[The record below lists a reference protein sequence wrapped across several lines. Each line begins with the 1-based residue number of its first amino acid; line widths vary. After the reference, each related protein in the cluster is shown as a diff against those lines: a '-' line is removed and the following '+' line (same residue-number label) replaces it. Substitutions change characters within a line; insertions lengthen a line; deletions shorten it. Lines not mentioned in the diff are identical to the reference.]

1 MWTGSTSSGKV
12 LNPDTEKKEAESAG
26 FCDRFCYQ
34 HGVVSQAGT
43 GHVAFRSDLDR
54 AWLCSSLL
62 KPSATLQLKLH
73 RATSKMLDIGQPAPR
88 QVIEMSFPSSSKLWE
103 FQDSA
108 FSPFSASAL
117 SFAQTYSLR
126 RQAFCFRDAEA
137 VIRNR
142 SGEAVWGLPCQFTSP
157 V

>member
-1 MWTGSTSSGKV
+1 MDWQHELRKGPEPRHRKKRGRERRILRPILLPARCRQSSWY
-12 LNPDTEKKEAESAG
+12 
-26 FCDRFCYQ
+26 R
-34 HGVVSQAGT
+34 
-43 GHVAFRSDLDR
+43 HVAFRSDLDR